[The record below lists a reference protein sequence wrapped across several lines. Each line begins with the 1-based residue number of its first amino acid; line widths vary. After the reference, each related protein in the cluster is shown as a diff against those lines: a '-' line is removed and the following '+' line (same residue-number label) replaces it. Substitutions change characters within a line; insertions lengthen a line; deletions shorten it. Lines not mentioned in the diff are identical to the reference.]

1 MIYEQTFATKEAV
14 ETPSVEESLR
24 SRLREAGLTSRAVD
38 AVWPTWWSADAEGSV
53 SATAELRYT
62 LARRLGLPPQSLFED
77 QPKFVWRSDAKFKNL
92 GELSDLEARVLASF
106 CVGVGR
112 HVVAA
117 LPSTGAT
124 RELPLLPP
132 ARDLRGILLQD
143 VPAIDLRSLLVLCWG
158 LQLSVIQLR
167 LFPLKR
173 KGLHAVTTRSGKRF
187 AIMIGQES
195 RFRAQVCFWIAHE
208 LGHIALGHI
217 GDSCA
222 LLDVEDPTEH
232 SGDEEEFAAD
242 SYALELL
249 TGSPDPR
256 VEVSSATYTASQ
268 LANAVRAAAQE
279 HGIDPSVLALCA
291 AHRDHRWSEAFGA
304 LKILGDEDDVPVRV
318 NELAVTQID
327 LDSLSPDNREFLRT
341 VMGLS

>member
-1 MIYEQTFATKEAV
+1 M
-14 ETPSVEESLR
+14 ETPSVEELLR
-24 SRLREAGLTSRAVD
+24 ARLHEAGLTPRAVD
-38 AVWPTWWSADAEGSV
+38 AVWPRWWSADAEGSV

-77 QPKFVWRSDAKFKNL
+77 KPKFVWRSDAKFKNL
-92 GELSDLEARVLASF
+92 GELNDLEARVLASF

-112 HVVAA
+112 HLVAA
-117 LPSTGAT
+117 LHDNGTT
-124 RELPLLPP
+124 
-132 ARDLRGILLQD
+132 RDLAPLPSAIDLRRILLQQ
-143 VPAIDLRSLLVLCWG
+143 VPAIDLHALLVLCWG

-173 KGLHAVTTRSGKRF
+173 KGLHAVTTRSGERF

-208 LGHIALGHI
+208 LGHIALGHL

-232 SGDEEEFAAD
+232 TGDDEELAAD

-249 TGSPDPR
+249 TGWPDPQI
-256 VEVSSATYTASQ
+256 EVNAVAYNASQ

-279 HGIDPSVLALCA
+279 HAIDPAVLALCA
-291 AHRDHRWSEAFGA
+291 AHRDDRWSEAFGA